1 MTIDS
6 MWLSDDVEW
15 MEEALQQA
23 RRASEKGEV
32 PVGAVLV
39 RGGEVLARA
48 HNLVVTRHDP
58 TAHAELLALHEGAQR
73 LENERLIGATLYTT
87 LEPCA
92 MCAGAMILARI
103 DRVVFGA
110 WDPKAGALGSTLN
123 LTAYGN
129 HRLHVAGGMLAEAS
143 QALLQGFF
151 QTRRSKSSKNFIPL

>member
-1 MTIDS
+1 MKANAE
-6 MWLSDDVEW
+6 WLIEDQEW
-15 MEEALQQA
+15 MQEALEQA

-39 RGGEVLARA
+39 RAGEVLARA
-48 HNLVVTRHDP
+48 HNLIVTRHDP

-92 MCAGAMILARI
+92 MCAGALMLARI
-103 DRVVFGA
+103 DRLVFGA
-110 WDPKAGALGSTLN
+110 WDPKAGAFGSTLD

-129 HRLHVAGGMLAEAS
+129 HRVHVAGGVLASAS

-151 QTRRSKSSKNFIPL
+151 QARRTKPSKNFSSL